1 MNADT
6 RPALAR
12 LTFVELRK
20 MTDTRA
26 GFWLQLVVVLLTV
39 AAVVLVLAVGANAD
53 RTFEML
59 FVVAV
64 QPASILLPVVGVLLV
79 TSEWSQ
85 RTAMVT
91 FALVPQRTR
100 VVAAKLLAGVVLALL
115 AAAACIAMAALGT
128 AIAGT
133 SWELSAAM
141 LGQNVLSVMISLLL
155 GLALGAA
162 LLASAPAIVANFA
175 LPLGFAA
182 LGIVSALRDPLD
194 WLDLTQTL
202 TPMAE
207 HVLSAGEWAR
217 VGTSLGLWLL
227 VPLAIGLFRITRGE
241 MR

>member
-6 RPALAR
+6 KPGLAR
-12 LTFVELRK
+12 LTLVELRK

-39 AAVVLVLAVGANAD
+39 AAVVLVLAVGEAGD

-59 FVVAV
+59 FVIAV
-64 QPASILLPVVGVLLV
+64 QPANVLLPIVGILLV

-85 RTAMVT
+85 RTAAVT
-91 FALVPQRTR
+91 FALVPRRTR

-115 AAAACIAMAALGT
+115 AAAACIAVAAVGT
-128 AIAGT
+128 AIGGT
-133 SWELSAAM
+133 SWEMDAAM
-141 LGQNVLSVMISLLL
+141 FGQTVASVVISLLL

-175 LPLGFAA
+175 LPLAFAA
-182 LGIVSALRDPLD
+182 LGIIAALRDPLD

-202 TPMAE
+202 APLAD
-207 HVLSAGEWAR
+207 HVLSAEEWAQ
-217 VGTSLGLWLL
+217 VGTSLSLWLL
-227 VPLAIGLFRITRGE
+227 VPLAIGMARITRGE
-241 MR
+241 VR